1 MRLLALILPLLPLAV
16 SLCAEAREA
25 FGLNDGWLYAEG
37 PLEGATAPDYPDGA
51 PKHPWQP
58 IVFRTV
64 DLPHDMQFERPWD
77 RRADAGRGFKA
88 MAEGVYRR
96 RIFADPAWKG
106 RRVSVDFGG
115 IMLCGEVYW
124 NGAKVATSDYGYLG
138 FEVDVTDRLRWGETN
153 LLAVVAT
160 TGRVKDSRWYTGGGL
175 YRGVRLVVRDRVSVA
190 RHGVQ
195 VTTPQVTAASAAVA
209 VKVDV
214 EGFTRGSEK
223 LVARTRLL
231 SPDGEEVASAE
242 ATVPTDAR
250 TRLVPVSFPPL
261 AVASPQL
268 WDLDS
273 PCMYAAVVTLRDAQ
287 GRTRD
292 EVRTRFGIRTLEFRP
307 DFGFRLNGRK
317 VFLKGFCGHH
327 DLGVAGAA
335 AFPRA
340 IERQFRRMK
349 EFGFNAVR
357 CSHNPYSEE
366 FLDLADELGVLVV
379 DEYAD
384 KWNGVAK
391 DAFFPL
397 LSEWVMRD
405 RNHPS
410 VILWSLG
417 NELQHRE
424 DWSGFDSGDGGV
436 TTYRIFDAVVKR
448 FDPTRKTTVAMYPS
462 RASGVTWNEAERF
475 RRDPTPPP
483 LAFATDVASFN
494 YIWSDYPEFFRRKP
508 DLVLFQ
514 SEASVYQLLEPYW
527 GMDRA
532 RTVGLAYWGA
542 VAYWGE
548 SQKWPAKGWTYS
560 FFDHDLTPRPTA
572 YLIRSAFR
580 PDEPLVRLSVA
591 CGGETHVWND
601 MRVGE
606 VTMSESWNCAPG
618 EKVSLVVYTNL
629 EDVEL
634 LLNGRSLGRKR
645 NDAPE
650 GAGRNVLTWTDIV
663 WEPGRIEAVAS
674 RGGRELAHHALETA
688 GKAVR
693 LVGEPESARWAADGQ
708 DLLYVN
714 LRAVD
719 EAGRVDPTCA
729 ARVAATVDGPAS
741 LLGLDD
747 GDHFTDELYEGNSRR
762 LRKGCLLAVLRAG
775 RRAGTVRISFS
786 AAGLESAACE
796 VRTAEMDRGKAK
808 E

>member
-1 MRLLALILPLLPLAV
+1 MRQMCCFALVLPLAAV
-16 SLCAEAREA
+16 LNAGAREVID
-25 FGLNDGWLYAEG
+25 LNADWRYAEG
-37 PLEGATAPDYPDGA
+37 PLEGATAPDYPDGT
-51 PKHPWQP
+51 PKYPWQP
-58 IVFRTV
+58 IVFRAV

-88 MAEGVYRR
+88 MAEDVYRR
-96 RIFADPAWKG
+96 RLFADPAWKG
-106 RRVSVDFGG
+106 RRVAVDFGG
-115 IMLCGEVYW
+115 IMSRGEVYL
-124 NGAKVATSDYGYLG
+124 NGDRIASSDYGYLG
-138 FEVDVTDRLRWGETN
+138 FEVDVADRLRWGETN

-160 TGRVKDSRWYTGGGL
+160 TGSVKDSRWYTGGGL

-195 VTTPQVTAASAAVA
+195 VTTPRVTSESAQVA

-214 EGFTRGSEK
+214 EGFTRGTDEMTAH
-223 LVARTRLL
+223 VRLL
-231 SPDGEEVASAE
+231 APGGVEVASAT
-242 ATVPTDAR
+242 AALPKDVR
-250 TRLVPVSFPPL
+250 TRLATVAFSPL
-261 AVASPQL
+261 AVVAPRL
-268 WDLDS
+268 WDIDAPAL
-273 PCMYAAVVTLRDAQ
+273 YTAVVTLRDAA

-292 EVRTRFGIRTLEFRP
+292 EVRTRFGIRTVEFGP

-317 VFLKGFCGHH
+317 VFLQGFCGHH
-327 DLGVAGAA
+327 DLGIAGAA

-366 FLDLADELGVLVV
+366 FLDLADEIGLLVV

-384 KWNGVAK
+384 KWRGPAK

-397 LSEWVMRD
+397 LSEWVTRD

-410 VILWSLG
+410 VVLWSLG

-436 TTYRIFDAVVKR
+436 TTYRIFDTVVKR

-462 RASGVTWNEAERF
+462 RASGVTWNEAESF

-494 YIWSDYPEFFRRKP
+494 YIWNDYPAFFRQNP

-514 SEASVYQLLEPYW
+514 SEASVYQLLEPFW

-560 FFDHDLTPRPTA
+560 FFDHDLSPRPTA
-572 YLIRSAFR
+572 YLIRSAFL

-606 VTMSESWNCAPG
+606 VTMSENWNFAAG
-618 EKVSLVVYTNL
+618 EKVTLVVYTNA
-629 EDVEL
+629 EEAEL
-634 LLNGRSLGRKR
+634 LLNGRSLGVKR

-650 GAGRNVLTWTDIV
+650 GASRNVLMWKDVV
-663 WEPGRIEAVAS
+663 WEAGRVEAVAR
-674 RGGRELAHHALETA
+674 RGGTEVARHALETA
-688 GKAVR
+688 GRAVR
-693 LVGEPESARWAADGQ
+693 LVAEPESARWAADGQ

-729 ARVAATVDGPAS
+729 ARVTAAIDGPAS

-747 GDHFTDELYEGNSRR
+747 GDHFTDELYEGDSRR
-762 LRKGCLLAVLRAG
+762 MRRGRLLAVLRAG
-775 RRAGTVRISFS
+775 RCAGTVRIGFS
-786 AAGLESAACE
+786 AEGLQTAGCE
-796 VRTAEMDRGKAK
+796 VRTTEMDRVKAK